1 MNVYPVIMCGGSGT
15 RLWPASRPSRPKQFV
30 PLVGNESL
38 FAQTV
43 NRLDGIEGYRQLI
56 IVTGSVHARLISPFI
71 RERENTVVLLEPEGR
86 DSAPA
91 IAVATQWILNHDPDG
106 IAVVVASDHY
116 IPDTDG
122 FCEAINEC
130 AVAAAD
136 GRIVTLGIVPTK
148 PTSAYGYIKPHMAGR
163 AHDKAGVLPVD
174 RFVEKPDEDTA
185 REYIEKGF
193 LWNSGNFVF
202 SASTMRDELMAL
214 HADVME
220 AGIKAVASAN
230 AGEFGHHLDESFCT
244 APKIS
249 IDYAVMEKTDKASV
263 LPASLTWSDL
273 GAWDAVQAVSQGD
286 DRGNTI
292 HGDVLVED
300 TTDSYLSASPGQLL
314 VTIGVQ
320 DIAVVTDEDAI
331 LVCKLDK
338 AQAVKK
344 IVQQLRDRGH
354 PQIDIRAHD
363 KKDLLWYKDWF
374 NHWLHTAALPLWWSH
389 GADHDGWGFHES
401 CAQSGAATDADRR
414 ARVQARQVYAF
425 AEAGRMGWPGPWK
438 TAVTQGLRGLDEVF
452 QRPDGLI
459 RSLVSAD
466 GAPIDD
472 TAVLYNQAFFLLALA
487 SASNLTQDTEERAL
501 GVLGRIETDFTHKN
515 GGFRETSGISFQSN
529 PHMHLLEAAL
539 AWIEQSGEQR
549 WRDLAESIADLC
561 VEKFIDSKSGFLR
574 EFFDQNWSP
583 AGGRDGKVVEPGH
596 QFEWAWLLVRY
607 ARLVDDDR
615 YIETAKRLYH
625 AGNAGVDTARQ
636 VAVDNMDDSLKVVTE
651 RARLWPQ
658 TERLKAA
665 LILSD
670 VSSDRERT
678 IMLNDARQAAASL
691 GLYLETPVNGF
702 WWDKM
707 LADGSFIDE
716 PASASSFYHIVV
728 AIGQLNISAS

>member
-30 PLVGNESL
+30 PLVGDKTL

-43 NRLDGIEGYRQLI
+43 DRLDGIQGYRQLI
-56 IVTGSVHARLISPFI
+56 IVTGSVHARLISPI
-71 RERENTVVLLEPEGR
+71 IAERENTVVLLEPEGR

-106 IAVVVASDHY
+106 IAAVVASDHY
-116 IPDTDG
+116 IPDKDG
-122 FCEAINEC
+122 FCEAINKC
-130 AVAAAD
+130 ALAAAD
-136 GRIVTLGIVPTK
+136 GRIVTLGIVPTN
-148 PTSAYGYIKPHMAGR
+148 PTSAYGYIKPQIAEGSHEKGS
-163 AHDKAGVLPVD
+163 VLPVD

-185 REYIEKGF
+185 REYIEEGF

-202 SASTMRDELMAL
+202 SASTMRNELMAL
-214 HADVME
+214 HADVMD
-220 AGIKAVASAN
+220 AGTKAVASAC
-230 AGEFGHHLDESFCT
+230 AAEFGHQLDESFRT

-263 LPASLTWSDL
+263 LPAPLTWSDL
-273 GAWDAVQAVSQGD
+273 GAWDAVKAVSHGD
-286 DRGNTI
+286 DSGNTI
-292 HGDVLVED
+292 NGDVFVED
-300 TTDSYLSASPGQLL
+300 TTDCYLSASPGQVLAT
-314 VTIGVQ
+314 VGVQ
-320 DIAVVTDEDAI
+320 DIAVVADEDAI
-331 LVCKLDK
+331 LVCSLDK

-344 IVQQLRDRGH
+344 IVQQLEDYGH
-354 PQIDIRAHD
+354 PHIDIPDRN
-363 KKDLLWYKDWF
+363 KKDLQWYKDRY
-374 NHWLHTAALPLWWSH
+374 NQWLHTAALPLWWSH

-401 CAQSGAATDADRR
+401 CAQSGVETGADRR

-438 TAVTQGLRGLDEVF
+438 TAVAHGLKGLGDVF

-466 GAPIDD
+466 GTPLDD

-487 SASNLTQDTEERAL
+487 SASNITQDTEKRAL
-501 GVLGRIETDFTHKN
+501 AILSRIENDFIHEN
-515 GGFRETSGISFQSN
+515 GGFRERSGISFQSN

-539 AWIEQSGEQR
+539 AWIEQSDGEH
-549 WRDLAESIADLC
+549 WWDLANRIANLC
-561 VEKFIDSKSGFLR
+561 VEKFIDGDSGFLR

-583 AGGRDGKVVEPGH
+583 ASGHDGTVVEPGH

-607 ARLVDDDR
+607 AKLADNER
-615 YIETAKRLYH
+615 YIETAKRLYQ
-625 AGNAGVDTARQ
+625 AGNAGVDKARQ
-636 VAVDNMDDSLKVVTE
+636 VAVDSMDDTLTPVTE
-651 RARLWPQ
+651 QARLWPQ

-670 VSSDRERT
+670 FSSDRDRT
-678 IMLNDARQAAASL
+678 ILLNDARQAAASL
-691 GLYLETPVNGF
+691 QRYLETPINGF

-707 LADGSFIDE
+707 FADSSFMDE
-716 PASASSFYHIVV
+716 PASGSSFYHIVA
-728 AIGQLNISAS
+728 AISQLNISVR